1 MIQDLLNR
9 QEKDPF
15 LADVQL
21 TISSLD
27 GIVAAITQTNSKI
40 QSRLTSAFANKL
52 GALGVSG
59 SAMGLLSLGTAST
72 GTAIGALSSM

>member
-1 MIQDLLNR
+1 MFDKVFSKR
-9 QEKDPF
+9 DPDPF
-15 LADVQL
+15 LADIQS

-40 QSRLTSAFANKL
+40 QSRLTSAFAAKL